1 MKPSTEILK
10 RARERD
16 LLKNRIRHKSPHL
29 KEFQHRKRRFKP
41 QNPRFRNPPRTSST
55 PPPQQPEQPGLPDNL
70 IPDSF
75 PKFDIK
81 KSRVSSGEATQVQS
95 PLGQEQDSFET
106 TNMGRNRVV
115 LLQEPEAEE
124 APVSFETE
132 LPPLYLAS
140 TTSRSLGEDE
150 GGFVL
155 RSSEESHTLAP
166 SLELQSGAGELD
178 SSQHELEPSLND
190 LEVQG
195 QAYSLP
201 TEDSNSVIKLG
212 VSIEEVESA
221 ARGVAGIGSG
231 PAAAAAAA
239 AGVTEVKA
247 AADTGEGAALYRFE
261 YKLLGP
267 GDAGDSAGQG
277 SLLSLHT
284 QSPDGLFHPEQQ
296 PTMEQLLDGDEVLN
310 QFKHQFGSREI
321 VEEVEDNELPSARQD
336 SIEIF
341 YIEDE
346 MEDKMEAK
354 VKDKMEAKVE
364 AKAEAKVTPSP
375 PPRPR
380 HPPPHLF
387 PVAVPADYPADM
399 SPITSASSVVD
410 TVDKRYRLSII
421 Y

>member
-41 QNPRFRNPPRTSST
+41 QNPRFRNPPRTAST

-95 PLGQEQDSFET
+95 PLGQDQDSFET
-106 TNMGRNRVV
+106 TNMGRNRIV

-195 QAYSLP
+195 RAYSLP

-231 PAAAAAAA
+231 PAAAAAA
-239 AGVTEVKA
+239 GVTEVKA

-267 GDAGDSAGQG
+267 GEAGDSAGQG

-296 PTMEQLLDGDEVLN
+296 PTMEQLLEGDEVLN

-321 VEEVEDNELPSARQD
+321 VEEVEGNQLPSARQD

-354 VKDKMEAKVE
+354 AE

-399 SPITSASSVVD
+399 SPITSSSSVVD
-410 TVDKRYRLSII
+410 TVDKRYRLAI
-421 Y
+421 YYLQRGLTTT

>member
-41 QNPRFRNPPRTSST
+41 QNPRFRNPPRTAST

-95 PLGQEQDSFET
+95 PLGQDQDSFET
-106 TNMGRNRVV
+106 TNMGRNRIV

-195 QAYSLP
+195 RAYSLP

-231 PAAAAAAA
+231 PAAAAAA
-239 AGVTEVKA
+239 GVTEVKA

-267 GDAGDSAGQG
+267 GEAGDSAGQG

-296 PTMEQLLDGDEVLN
+296 PTMEQLLEGDEVLN

-321 VEEVEDNELPSARQD
+321 VEEVEENELPSARQD

-354 VKDKMEAKVE
+354 AE

-399 SPITSASSVVD
+399 SPITSSSSVVD
-410 TVDKRYRLSII
+410 TVDKRYRLAI
-421 Y
+421 YYLQRGLTTT

>member
-1 MKPSTEILK
+1 MK
-10 RARERD
+10 
-16 LLKNRIRHKSPHL
+16 HY
-29 KEFQHRKRRFKP
+29 
-41 QNPRFRNPPRTSST
+41 
-55 PPPQQPEQPGLPDNL
+55 
-70 IPDSF
+70 
-75 PKFDIK
+75 
-81 KSRVSSGEATQVQS
+81 TQVQS
-95 PLGQEQDSFET
+95 PLGRDQDSFET

-115 LLQEPEAEE
+115 LLQEPEPEPEE

-166 SLELQSGAGELD
+166 SPELQSGELD
-178 SSQHELEPSLND
+178 SRQHELEPSLND
-190 LEVQG
+190 LELQG
-195 QAYSLP
+195 PAHSLP

-239 AGVTEVKA
+239 GVTEVKA

-267 GDAGDSAGQG
+267 GEAGDSAGQG

-296 PTMEQLLDGDEVLN
+296 PTMEQLLHGDTEVLN

-321 VEEVEDNELPSARQD
+321 VEEVEDNQLPSARQD

-346 MEDKMEAK
+346 VEDKMET
-354 VKDKMEAKVE
+354 KVE
-364 AKAEAKVTPSP
+364 AKVKTRLEAKAEAKAKAKVTPSP

>member
-41 QNPRFRNPPRTSST
+41 QNPRFRNPPRTAST

-95 PLGQEQDSFET
+95 PLGQDQDSFET

-195 QAYSLP
+195 RAYSLP

-231 PAAAAAAA
+231 PAAAAAA
-239 AGVTEVKA
+239 GVTEVKA

-267 GDAGDSAGQG
+267 GEAGDSAGQG

-354 VKDKMEAKVE
+354 VK

-410 TVDKRYRLSII
+410 TVDKRYRLSR
-421 Y
+421 YYLLRGLTTT

>member
-41 QNPRFRNPPRTSST
+41 QNPRFRNPPRTAST

-195 QAYSLP
+195 RAYSLP

-267 GDAGDSAGQG
+267 GEAGDSAGQG

-321 VEEVEDNELPSARQD
+321 VEDVEDNELPSARQD

-346 MEDKMEAK
+346 VEDKMEAK
-354 VKDKMEAKVE
+354 AE

>member
-1 MKPSTEILK
+1 MLRLLLTLSWCLCCAAQVKLALSAEDMIVPGEAGEGEAATEFESAKLDFVRRRRRKMLTSTVSPSLKGDPKEPRITVKMFRISKQISGYFTLIQWFCWQMKPSTEILK

-41 QNPRFRNPPRTSST
+41 QNPRFRNPPRTAST
-55 PPPQQPEQPGLPDNL
+55 PPPELPEQPGLPDNL
-70 IPDSF
+70 TPDTF
-75 PKFDIK
+75 PKLDTRQ
-81 KSRVSSGEATQVQS
+81 SRVSSGEATQVQS
-95 PLGQEQDSFET
+95 PLGRDQDSFET

-155 RSSEESHTLAP
+155 RSSEEGHTLAP
-166 SLELQSGAGELD
+166 SLELQSGELD
-178 SSQHELEPSLND
+178 SRQHELEPSLND
-190 LEVQG
+190 LELQG
-195 QAYSLP
+195 QAHSLP

-221 ARGVAGIGSG
+221 ARGVVGIGSG

-239 AGVTEVKA
+239 AASVTEVKA

-267 GDAGDSAGQG
+267 GEARDSAGQG

-284 QSPDGLFHPEQQ
+284 QVVPQKVASEGL
-296 PTMEQLLDGDEVLN
+296 
-310 QFKHQFGSREI
+310 
-321 VEEVEDNELPSARQD
+321 
-336 SIEIF
+336 
-341 YIEDE
+341 
-346 MEDKMEAK
+346 
-354 VKDKMEAKVE
+354 
-364 AKAEAKVTPSP
+364 
-375 PPRPR
+375 
-380 HPPPHLF
+380 
-387 PVAVPADYPADM
+387 
-399 SPITSASSVVD
+399 
-410 TVDKRYRLSII
+410 
-421 Y
+421 

>member
-41 QNPRFRNPPRTSST
+41 QNPRFRNPPRTVST

-195 QAYSLP
+195 RAYSLP

-231 PAAAAAAA
+231 PAAAAAA

-296 PTMEQLLDGDEVLN
+296 PTMEQLLEGDEVLN

-346 MEDKMEAK
+346 VE
-354 VKDKMEAKVE
+354 DKMEAKVE